1 VDGRQKD
8 VHDLVFDGLKIQYTI
23 RTVNRYKVTS
33 RHECDVAP
41 RCERPHSPTHDDEQD
56 DDQDDDEAARGAA
69 QDVGETARARGEETD
84 RFESSRRS
92 RGGASL

>member
-1 VDGRQKD
+1 VNIPDVPSRTDVDSN
-8 VHDLVFDGLKIQYTI
+8 V
-23 RTVNRYKVTS
+23 RTRRRT
-33 RHECDVAP
+33 R
-41 RCERPHSPTHDDEQD
+41 DDEQD
-56 DDQDDDEAARGAA
+56 DDQDDDETARGAA